1 MSGMQSLGG
10 LSDSPSQF
18 SGKRFRSSLLKIGS
32 IPDSRPRPEEIYSQ
46 LQQEQ
51 ILALAIKQLK
61 PGTPMAIQFRDLA
74 DRSVRE
80 TAQILG
86 ISAARVKRATV
97 PRASEITRGVQA
109 LRGDGVQSPRREVEI
124 ESWQDWQ
131 VSLSARLQRARIRK
145 RPTEVVMMTF
155 LFAAVLAILAFL
167 CIAGPGGDGR

>member
-18 SGKRFRSSLLKIGS
+18 SGKRFRSSLLEIGS

-61 PGTPMAIQFRDLA
+61 PGTPMATQFRDLD

-86 ISAARVKRATV
+86 ISAAGVKGRLSHGQVKLREAFKRFVETPSN
-97 PRASEITRGVQA
+97 PRGGRSKSSRGRTGRSHYQLA
-109 LRGDGVQSPRREVEI
+109 CNARG
-124 ESWQDWQ
+124 
-131 VSLSARLQRARIRK
+131 
-145 RPTEVVMMTF
+145 
-155 LFAAVLAILAFL
+155 
-167 CIAGPGGDGR
+167 